1 MQGEPIVVQWKQSQS
16 GEGSVSPRSLS
27 LLEAEDEACP
37 RPPLCA
43 HHATSRASGCT
54 TSPRQVKDQEVCNF
68 YSRAL
73 DAWAELHPRS
83 LQKVDARGACV
94 AQPIKYPTVSHD
106 LGVMR
111 LSPVLGSAPSVESA

>member
-1 MQGEPIVVQWKQSQS
+1 MAATVCTPCHLPGLWVRHLSVP
-16 GEGSVSPRSLS
+16 GEGPGGMQFLF
-27 LLEAEDEACP
+27 P
-37 RPPLCA
+37 
-43 HHATSRASGCT
+43 G
-54 TSPRQVKDQEVCNF
+54 
-68 YSRAL
+68 L
-73 DAWAELHPRS
+73 DAWAELHPWS